1 MRLTPRAAAL
11 LCALALLAA
20 CAPHSE
26 RDFAVQRRRM
36 VAEQIRARGVHDA
49 RVLRALLAVERHR
62 FVPAPLRAE
71 AYTDRPLPIGSG
83 QTISQPYVVAVMTEL
98 AGVEPGE
105 RVLEVGTGSGYQ
117 AAILAELAREVY
129 SIEIVPELAARA
141 AALLAELGYRN
152 VHVETGDGYRGW
164 PDAAP
169 FDAIVVTAAPPSVPP
184 PLLEQLAPGGRLVI
198 PVGEGEEQVLE
209 VWEHTPAGVRVTRKF
224 PVRFVPMT
232 GESQRGE

>member
-1 MRLTPRAAAL
+1 MARLGG
-11 LCALALLAA
+11 ALLALAAFLA
-20 CAPHSE
+20 CSVPAGDPDPARE
-26 RDFAVQRRRM
+26 RRRM
-36 VAEQIRARGVHDA
+36 VEEQIRARGVRDR
-49 RVLRALLAVERHR
+49 RVLSALLAVERHR
-62 FVPAPLRAE
+62 FVPADLQDE
-71 AYTDRPLPIGSG
+71 AYADHPLPIGSG

-98 AGVEPGE
+98 ARIGPGD

-117 AAILAELAREVY
+117 AALLSVLAQEVW

-141 AALLAELGYRN
+141 RALLAELGYRN

-164 PDAAP
+164 PGAAP
-169 FDAIVVTAAPPSVPP
+169 FDAIVVTAAPPRVPP

-198 PVGEGEEQVLE
+198 PVGEGDEQVLE
-209 VWEHTPAGVRVTRKF
+209 VWERTPDGVRVAREF